1 MAYFDFLN
9 IIFAPLL
16 KLPMA
21 FAVIIL
27 AFIVSL
33 IVILITK
40 YTTNQSLMK
49 RLKDDMKEHQKRVK
63 ELKHEPAKAMEA
75 QKKAME
81 VNMQYLTHSLKPTL
95 ITLIPIIFIFAWAS
109 SHFAYES
116 IKPGQE
122 FSVTA
127 FFEKN
132 INGNAEIIVQ
142 DGLETVGA
150 KSQKIEDSRAAW
162 KLKGGEG
169 EHMLEI
175 ALNGEKQQTS
185 VLITNGKKYINPLK
199 KTEGSIKSIAI
210 NYKKLIIIPI
220 GYKDWLG
227 WLGTYIW
234 SSILFT
240 TLLRKFMKV
249 Y

>member
-16 KLPMA
+16 KLPVA
-21 FAVIIL
+21 LAVIIL
-27 AFIVSL
+27 AFIVSS
-33 IVILITK
+33 IVIIITK
-40 YTTNQSLMK
+40 YTTDQSLMK
-49 RLKDDMKEHQKRVK
+49 KLKDDMKEHQKRVK

-95 ITLIPIIFIFAWAS
+95 ITLIPIIFIFAWAN

-132 INGNAEIIVQ
+132 INGNTELIAQ
-142 DGLETVGA
+142 DGLGIIGA
-150 KSQKIEDSRAAW
+150 KSQKIENSQAAW
-162 KLKGGEG
+162 KLKGEEG
-169 EHMLEI
+169 EHVLEFVYD
-175 ALNGEKQQTS
+175 GEKRQHN
-185 VLITNGKKYINPLK
+185 VLISSGSKYLAPAKKFD
-199 KTEGSIKSIAI
+199 GAI
-210 NYKKLIIIPI
+210 KLIQI
-220 GYKDWLG
+220 GYKSKKILNLFGLKLSWI
-227 WLGTYIW
+227 WTYIIL
-234 SSILFT
+234 SIIFT
-240 TLLRKFMKV
+240 TVLRKLLKV